1 MKPEFNTAPTAAA
14 SLSARQHRLA
24 LALRDASSSKLQ
36 VVLYDTGVPD
46 RPQLPPLLLV
56 HSVNATA
63 SAFEM
68 EPVFLRQARLRRVV
82 ALDLPGFGAS
92 DKPDLRYTPALMR
105 DAVTA
110 TLDWIAAGQVDLM
123 ALSLG
128 CEFAAEAA
136 LQRPGLVRSL
146 ALVSPSGMETRRASE
161 TYEGGRTREVASLHR
176 LLRGGALGQGLYR
189 LLTTRT
195 SMRWY
200 LGRAWGHGRFDPR
213 LLEHGRLL
221 AALPGAAHAP
231 LDFVAGAL
239 FTRGVIERYRSL
251 PMPLWVCGGR
261 EGPFTDVGACPPRSA
276 NGFAALRT
284 TLDTGAMPQFSLP
297 EPFDEAY
304 RKFLSTL
311 ALGGGM
317 VRPLEPRPLVARALV

>member
-1 MKPEFNTAPTAAA
+1 MKPDFNTAPSATA
-14 SLSARQHRLA
+14 SLSARQHRLT
-24 LALRDASSSKLQ
+24 LSDASASKLQ
-36 VVLYDTGVPD
+36 VVLYDAGMPD

-105 DAVTA
+105 DAIVA
-110 TLDWIAAGQVDLM
+110 TLDWMGAGHVDLM

-136 LQRPGLVRSL
+136 LLRPARVRSL
-146 ALVSPSGMETRRASE
+146 ALVSPSGMETRHAAE
-161 TYEGGRTREVASLHR
+161 AYEGGRTREVASLHR
-176 LLRGGALGQGLYR
+176 LLRSGVLGQGLYR

-195 SMRWY
+195 SMSWY
-200 LGRAWGHGRFDPR
+200 LGRAWGHGGFDPR

-231 LDFVAGAL
+231 LDFVAGTL

-261 EGPFTDVGACPPRSA
+261 EGPFTDVGACPQRSA
-276 NGFAALRT
+276 NGFVVLRS
-284 TLDTGAMPQFSLP
+284 TLETGAMPQFSLP

-317 VRPLEPRPLVARALV
+317 VRPPEPMALAAHELV